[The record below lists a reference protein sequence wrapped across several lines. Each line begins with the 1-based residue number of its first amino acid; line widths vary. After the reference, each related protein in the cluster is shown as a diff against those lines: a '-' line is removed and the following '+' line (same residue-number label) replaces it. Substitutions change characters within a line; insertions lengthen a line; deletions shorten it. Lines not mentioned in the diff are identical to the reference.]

1 MNASAGVLAAMAHR
15 YFSLVV
21 GAVLL
26 VVGVAGFIP
35 GLVTSPPPEAPDLA
49 LEGGHGR
56 LFALF
61 PVNWLLNLI
70 HIAFG
75 IGGVVCYRDEYAARS
90 YANLCAVA
98 FGLLVAFAFI
108 PGLHTML
115 GLAPL
120 FGANIGLHLL
130 IATPAVYFGYSDKAR
145 RHWL

>member
-1 MNASAGVLAAMAHR
+1 MAPR

-21 GAVLL
+21 GTVLL

-35 GLVTSPPPEAPDLA
+35 GLVTSPPPGAPDLA

-56 LFALF
+56 LFALL

-75 IGGVVCYRDEYAARS
+75 VGGLACYRDAYAARS
-90 YANLCAVA
+90 YANLCAGG
-98 FGLLVAFAFI
+98 FGLLVAFGFI
-108 PGLHTML
+108 PGLDTML

-120 FGANIGLHLL
+120 FGANIVLHLL
-130 IATPAVYFGYSDKAR
+130 IAAPAVYFGYSNQAR
-145 RHWL
+145 RH